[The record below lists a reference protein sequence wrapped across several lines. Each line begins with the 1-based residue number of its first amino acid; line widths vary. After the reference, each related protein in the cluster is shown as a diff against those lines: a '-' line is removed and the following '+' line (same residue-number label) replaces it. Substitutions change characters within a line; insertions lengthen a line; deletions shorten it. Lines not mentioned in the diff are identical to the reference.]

1 MDKTIVVTTIN
12 KPTTATK
19 KFSKVENSKLIIVGD
34 NKTPSSY
41 KLDNCDVITIEDQIK
56 LNYKILKYLPFNHY
70 SRKNIGYIYSIK
82 EYSSKYIFD
91 SDDDNI
97 LYDELSYPVQDNE
110 VNVIDSDQGFIN
122 IYKHFTNDNIW
133 PRGLPLNCI
142 KDKNS
147 FSKIKTNNYK
157 VPIIQTLADGDTD
170 VDSIYR
176 FLINKEVTFKKNML
190 FLLEKGTVCPFNS
203 QSTIIRNDVLP
214 LMYLPYS
221 VSFRFTDILR
231 GIIAQPILWAHGMNL
246 GFSSP
251 ILYQDRNEH
260 NLMKDFESEVSM
272 FLNVEQTYEIA
283 CSVSSSQ
290 SSIADNLYNIYVEL
304 IKNNIVGTK
313 EEPGLEAWLCDIS

>member
-1 MDKTIVVTTIN
+1 MDNTIVVTTIN
-12 KPTTATK
+12 RPTTATK

-34 NKTPSSY
+34 NKTPISY
-41 KLDNCDVITIEDQIK
+41 KLDDCDVISIEDQIK

-70 SRKNIGYIYSIK
+70 SRKNIGYIYSNR
-82 EYSSKYIFD
+82 EYSTKYIFD

-97 LYDELSYPVQDNE
+97 LYSDLSHPVQDNE
-110 VNVIDSDQGFIN
+110 VNVIDKDQGFIN
-122 IYKHFTNDNIW
+122 VYKHFTNQNIW

-142 KDKNS
+142 KDKS
-147 FSKIKTNNYK
+147 SRSKIKTNNYN

-176 FLINKEVTFKKNML
+176 FLINKEVTFKKDML
-190 FLLEKGTVCPFNS
+190 LLLDRGTACPFNS
-203 QSTIIRNDVLP
+203 QSTFIRNDVLP

-251 ILYQDRNEH
+251 ILYQDRNKH
-260 NLMKDFESEVSM
+260 DLMKDFESEVSM
-272 FLNVEQTYEIA
+272 FLNIEKSFEIA
-283 CSVSSSQ
+283 CSVSSSRC
-290 SSIADNLYNIYVEL
+290 SISDNIYNIYNEL
-304 IKNNIVGTK
+304 MKNSIVGV
-313 EEPGLEAWLCDIS
+313 EEAPGLEAWLSDIN